1 MRNLIWVALGFILGS
16 ATLGMVWANVANTP
30 DDPDGAVDVRIIVER
45 HSSGD
50 VEVGLQQRESGG
62 EWGQTLRPEHRFLL
76 AGAAAGRPLHSSV
89 VVVDTDS
96 RYETVEGAYADYLFA
111 SGQESAL
118 RFHERL
124 GGAEDLPK
132 MLCINDL
139 NDPGFGSYCDGIES
153 TYGGDFERIEVS
165 DYEAFRVELETR
177 LLEDR
182 EIGAL
187 FATSVPTANV
197 VDEVR
202 EATRRFI
209 PWSYWI
215 ELIDPHLPSPDNLH
229 CVISHGSDEDL
240 FTGLA
245 AESSVAAAGM
255 LGINMRNEIYTNSA
269 EQSDAVRRCVADGA
283 VAIATTLADPEAMRP
298 AVHEAIAA
306 GIPVISYNS
315 GAEDAAEVGTALHIS
330 LDDHEAGRVA
340 GAEFN
345 RRGVEGNVLCVIHE
359 PENQG
364 LHDRCD
370 GLAETFSGTVERWSM
385 TDRETTVE
393 ELHERLDE
401 GDVSAVL
408 GLSSSIG
415 VEVRSAIFGSRLDVK
430 GATFGFSRTVAEY
443 VSDGRL
449 MFAIFDHPEIQ
460 SYLAAV
466 GALLTERLRIDPLAY
481 FNSTQM
487 LITPTIVN
495 AEEMQALLDSLTD
508 WQE

>member
-1 MRNLIWVALGFILGS
+1 MRRLIWLALGFITGAASL
-16 ATLGMVWANVANTP
+16 AAVWANVANTP
-30 DDPDGAVDVRIIVER
+30 DDPDGAVDVRIVVER
-45 HSSGD
+45 HASGH
-50 VEVGLQQRESGG
+50 VEVGLQQREVSG
-62 EWGQTLRPEHRFLL
+62 EWAETFRPEHRFLL
-76 AGAAAGRPLHSSV
+76 AGAQAGRPLHSSV
-89 VVVDTDS
+89 ITVDTDS
-96 RYETVEGAYADYLFA
+96 RSETVANAYADYLFA

-124 GGAEDLPK
+124 GGAQDLPR
-132 MLCINDL
+132 MLCVNDL

-153 TYGGDFERIEVS
+153 TYDGDVERWNIS
-165 DYEAFRVELETR
+165 DYEDFRVELETK

-182 EIGAL
+182 DLGAL
-187 FATSVPTANV
+187 FATSVPTANI
-197 VDEVR
+197 VDEAR

-229 CVISHGSDEDL
+229 CVISHGSDADL
-240 FTGLA
+240 FWGLA

-255 LGINMRNEIYTNSA
+255 LGINLRNEVYTDAA
-269 EQSDAVRRCVADGA
+269 EQADAVRRCAADGA
-283 VAIATTLADPEAMRP
+283 VAIATTLAEPEVMKP
-298 AVHEAIAA
+298 AVRQAIAQ
-306 GIPVISYNS
+306 GVPVISFNS
-315 GAEDAAEVGTALHIS
+315 GAEVAADVGTALHIS
-330 LDDHEAGRVA
+330 LDDRDAGRVA

-345 RRGVEGNVLCVIHE
+345 RRGIEGKVLCVIHE

-370 GLAETFSGTVERWSM
+370 GLAESFDGNVERWSM

-393 ELHERLDE
+393 ELHARLDE

-466 GALLTERLRIDPLAY
+466 GALLMERLRIDPTAY
-481 FNSTQM
+481 FNSAQM
-487 LITPTIVN
+487 LIAPTIVN
-495 AEEMQALLDSLTD
+495 AEEMQALLESLTN
-508 WQE
+508 WQQ